1 MYFAFNEENG
11 EFVYFEF
18 DKYTKF
24 VLQTP
29 HDYEKWY
36 QMFADSKTKFL
47 TSPKP
52 Q

>member
-24 VLQTP
+24 VLQRP
-29 HDYEKWY
+29 HTIMRND
-36 QMFADSKTKFL
+36 TKYLLILKLNF
-47 TSPKP
+47 
-52 Q
+52 